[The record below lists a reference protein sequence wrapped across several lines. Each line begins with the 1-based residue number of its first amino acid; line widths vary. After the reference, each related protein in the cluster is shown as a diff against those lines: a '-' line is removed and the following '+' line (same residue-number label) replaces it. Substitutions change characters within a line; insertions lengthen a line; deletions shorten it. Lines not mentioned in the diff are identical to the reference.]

1 MVYIYVLKLEN
12 NKYYVGKTSNP
23 SFRMESHFNENGSA
37 WTRKYK
43 PIKLEALIPDCDDYD
58 EDKYT
63 KIYMDKYGIDN
74 VRGGSFVSIKLDKN
88 IIDCLKLMNSGT
100 NNKCFTCGKEG
111 HFAKECNV
119 SKENDISQE
128 YYHSIDINIICKCV
142 VSHFLEHRRSKCL
155 LLNNI
160 NKFKKIFVNDL
171 SSTTY
176 IDKNNNCIRCG
187 RKGHNISSCYARK
200 HIKGFCIK

>member
-1 MVYIYVLKLEN
+1 M
-12 NKYYVGKTSNP
+12 NP
-23 SFRMESHFNENGSA
+23 SFRIDAHFH
-37 WTRKYK
+37 
-43 PIKLEALIPDCDDYD
+43 
-58 EDKYT
+58 
-63 KIYMDKYGIDN
+63 
-74 VRGGSFVSIKLDKN
+74 
-88 IIDCLKLMNSGT
+88 DCLKLMNSGT

-119 SKENDISQE
+119 SKENGISKE

-160 NKFKKIFVNDL
+160 NRFKKIFVNDTSIVSSRDL
-171 SSTTY
+171 SCTTY
-176 IDKNNNCIRCG
+176 IDRNNNCGRCG
-187 RKGHNISSCYARK
+187 RKGHNISSCYAKK